1 MKRASVDKKNLVVD
15 ILTNSF
21 VDNKSVNYVVMQ
33 DRKREDRIKGLMAY
47 SFNVC
52 NAFGEVWLSDDEQ
65 ACALIL
71 FPDMKRT
78 TVNSI
83 FWDVKLAV
91 SVIGINRI
99 KLVLER
105 ETKIKSFHSEKLLTY
120 LWFIGVTPTVQN
132 MGKGSELLKEI
143 IELSNQNRSSIYLE
157 TSVEENLSWYKK
169 FGFEIY
175 QQLEFNYTL
184 YLLKRACDL

>member
-1 MKRASVDKKNLVVD
+1 
-15 ILTNSF
+15 
-21 VDNKSVNYVVMQ
+21 
-33 DRKREDRIKGLMAY
+33 
-47 SFNVC
+47 
-52 NAFGEVWLSDDEQ
+52 
-65 ACALIL
+65 
-71 FPDMKRT
+71 
-78 TVNSI
+78 
-83 FWDVKLAV
+83 
-91 SVIGINRI
+91 
-99 KLVLER
+99 
-105 ETKIKSFHSEKLLTY
+105 
-120 LWFIGVTPTVQN
+120 